1 MEDLSYSS
9 GLNNTEDETMAKVEI
24 YTKDYCP
31 YCMRAKHL
39 LETKGV
45 KFEEYDITNDAAGQR
60 DMIQRSERRTVPQI
74 FIDGVHVGGSDDLIE
89 ANRSGQLDQ
98 LLAGKSAA

>member
-1 MEDLSYSS
+1 
-9 GLNNTEDETMAKVEI
+9 MARVEI

-31 YCMRAKHL
+31 YCRRAKHL

-45 KFEEYDITNDAAGQR
+45 RFEEYDVTNDAAGQR
-60 DMIQRSERRTVPQI
+60 DMIQRSGRRTVPQV
-74 FIDGVHVGGSDDLIE
+74 FVDGLQVGGSDDLIE
-89 ANRSGQLDQ
+89 ANRTGRLDQ